1 MLGVKLHLNKEKVGH
16 FQEIKGNQF
25 TKGDKNTK

>member
-16 FQEIKGNQF
+16 FQEIKDYQF